1 MNHLSPPT
9 GGPLP
14 GDGPLPANGPP
25 AEKRGG
31 FRATL
36 RNPYFLR
43 LWMAQ
48 LISQIIQNAT
58 YYGSIVLLSNQSGE
72 SATAVGGVIIAF
84 SIPAVLFGVPAGVLV
99 DRWDKRTLLWASN
112 AARALLAFGFVATI
126 LLSPTAFISLYLLTF
141 LSSVVGQFF
150 GPAEGAS
157 IPLLVGDEELVPA
170 LSLFNMTF
178 SVSQAVGLVIVG
190 PLFLFF
196 APTLSFTVGRLV
208 LTFMPIHQLFIF
220 IGVMYIACALLS
232 WSIPRERLQNA
243 PLPPN
248 TVRPDRTITGV
259 WKGVVQAASHV
270 CRRKPLLIAVVQLT
284 LGGTTLTLIATIS
297 GAFADQFLHRKAEF
311 AAIIFVPAGLGL
323 VIGSMLM
330 PRIIKRV
337 GPVIASA
344 LGVIGVGAS
353 IFVLTVS
360 RWLAMRLNPRGWFD
374 WPPYL
379 VTAMLLAFG
388 IGASLD
394 LIMIPAQTAM
404 QQRAQDW
411 IKGRVLALQVM
422 LLNVATIPATLLI
435 GVAADRLTLPV
446 AMNLITVVVVVVGI
460 GCVYLTERYTPQGHL
475 PARAQPDLAKTLR
488 NPLPSTIVGTY
499 EPAETAFPTAP
510 VRLKHDDSERQTTE
524 LAQ

>member
-1 MNHLSPPT
+1 MDHSTAQARPV
-9 GGPLP
+9 G
-14 GDGPLPANGPP
+14 
-25 AEKRGG
+25 KRGG

-112 AARALLAFGFVATI
+112 AVRALLAFGFVATI
-126 LLSPTAFISLYLLTF
+126 LLSATAFIPLYLLTF

-178 SVSQAVGLVIVG
+178 SVSQAIGLVIVG

-196 APTLSFTVGRLV
+196 APTLSFTIGHHT
-208 LTFMPIHQLFIF
+208 LTLMPIHELFIF
-220 IGVMYIACALLS
+220 IGIMYIVCALLS
-232 WSIPRERLQNA
+232 WTIPRERLQNA

-248 TVRPDRTITGV
+248 TVRPDRTIGGV
-259 WKGVVQAASHV
+259 WKGVVQAATYV
-270 CRRKPLLIAVVQLT
+270 RRHKPLLIAVVQLT
-284 LGGTTLTLIATIS
+284 LGGTILTLVATIS

-330 PRIIKRV
+330 PRIIQRV
-337 GPVIASA
+337 GVVIASA

-353 IFVLTVS
+353 VVLLTMS
-360 RWLAMRLNPRGWFD
+360 RWLAMRLDPHGWFN

-379 VTAMLLAFG
+379 VAAIVLAFG

-394 LIMIPAQTAM
+394 LITIPAQTTM
-404 QQRAQDW
+404 QQQSPDW

-422 LLNVATIPATLLI
+422 LLNAVTIPATLFI
-435 GVAADRLTLPV
+435 GVASDRLTLPV
-446 AMNLITVVVVVVGI
+446 AMNLITVVVVLVGL
-460 GCVYLTERYTPQGHL
+460 GCAYLTERYTTQEQTSHA
-475 PARAQPDLAKTLR
+475 PAVGEPAPAHNHRDLTDGRR
-488 NPLPSTIVGTY
+488 NPLPPTIVGNY

-510 VRLKHDDSERQTTE
+510 VRPKHHNSERQTSE